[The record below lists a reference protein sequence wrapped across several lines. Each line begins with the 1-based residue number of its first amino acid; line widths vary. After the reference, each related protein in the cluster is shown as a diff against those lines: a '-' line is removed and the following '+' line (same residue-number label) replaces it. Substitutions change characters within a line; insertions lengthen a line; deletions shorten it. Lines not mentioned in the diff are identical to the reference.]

1 MDAIRDRIKEQAK
14 NRRRKLLFGIIA
26 VIVLIVIAV
35 VIEANINRR
44 PTDIIIEKSRISE
57 EKAEFIPL
65 KELDTNIIVVKATD
79 GSYRIAF
86 DDCIGCYIEYGVH
99 GQYKNIKYRP
109 SSVFSSNPFGMIG
122 GKRGEVASTL
132 PLPPCRSSLVLP
144 VFIHYRVLYHISS
157 SELELRVG
165 VGERCAFLHQC
176 GQHPTNFCH
185 SPTPFSN
192 SNSQLRVFSVLPFGG
207 FVT

>member
-14 NRRRKLLFGIIA
+14 SRRRKLLFGIIA
-26 VIVLIVIAV
+26 VIVLIIIAV

-44 PTDIIIEKSRISE
+44 PTDIIIEKSSISE

-99 GQYKNIKYRP
+99 GQYKNNSDNTGLICKNCKNEVMYDEMGYLPEESMPYPISEVEITSLDDRFVISADYLEEKKLVLEKYRKGDFVNNY
-109 SSVFSSNPFGMIG
+109 SENP
-122 GKRGEVASTL
+122 
-132 PLPPCRSSLVLP
+132 
-144 VFIHYRVLYHISS
+144 
-157 SELELRVG
+157 
-165 VGERCAFLHQC
+165 
-176 GQHPTNFCH
+176 N
-185 SPTPFSN
+185 
-192 SNSQLRVFSVLPFGG
+192 
-207 FVT
+207 